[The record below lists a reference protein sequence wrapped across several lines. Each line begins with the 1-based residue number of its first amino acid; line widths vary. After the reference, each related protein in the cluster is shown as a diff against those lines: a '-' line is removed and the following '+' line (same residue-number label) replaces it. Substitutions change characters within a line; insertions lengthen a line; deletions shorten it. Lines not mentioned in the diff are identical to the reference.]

1 MKVAILDGDVRY
13 DGLQLST
20 GFIDQHAPGETDAL
34 VLFVG
39 EADVPVE
46 HLVDKEDAEAGAFI
60 YSPSMA
66 HAIIEHKGLE
76 LSEAVWRQ
84 RMLGRLA
91 AQWISSRSGSTVE
104 VRGDDLFVG
113 EGKLSVSV
121 ATGSPRGCLI
131 HLGVNVDIEG
141 TPVRTA
147 GLRDLRI
154 PPTEFLQALA
164 RLYAEE
170 MASAQ
175 HATTKVRSVR

>member
-76 LSEAVWRQ
+76 LSEAV
-84 RMLGRLA
+84 
-91 AQWISSRSGSTVE
+91 
-104 VRGDDLFVG
+104 
-113 EGKLSVSV
+113 
-121 ATGSPRGCLI
+121 
-131 HLGVNVDIEG
+131 
-141 TPVRTA
+141 
-147 GLRDLRI
+147 
-154 PPTEFLQALA
+154 
-164 RLYAEE
+164 
-170 MASAQ
+170 
-175 HATTKVRSVR
+175 

>member
-1 MKVAILDGDVRY
+1 MKVVQLDDAQRY

-20 GFIDQHAPGETDAL
+20 GFVDQHAPDETDTA

-46 HLVDKEDAEAGAFI
+46 HLVDREDAEAGAFI

-66 HAIIEHKGLE
+66 HLVIEHRGLE
-76 LSEAVWRQ
+76 LGEAVWRQ
-84 RMLGRLA
+84 RMLVRLA
-91 AQWISSRSGSTVE
+91 GQWIASRAGTVVD

-121 ATGSPRGCLI
+121 ATRSPRGSLI
-131 HLGVNVDIEG
+131 HLGVNVEIED

-154 PPTEFLQALA
+154 PPAEFLTAVA

-170 MASAQ
+170 VTSAR
-175 HATTKVRSVR
+175 HAAAKVRPVP